1 MLSEITTVCDRKIEI
16 RFREGG
22 RTFLEIKILPV
33 CESFC
38 TSFDLSL
45 EGKKYV
51 KRGEKGKNK

>member
-38 TSFDLSL
+38 TSFDQSL
-45 EGKKYV
+45 EGKNIYKNRG
-51 KRGEKGKNK
+51 KRKE